1 MSSQN
6 RKDDHIRI
14 NLAEDV
20 ESERVH
26 NGFERYR
33 IRHCPL
39 PEGNLECVDTGTRFL
54 GRRLTL
60 PLLISSMTGG
70 TDTASR
76 VNRNLAEAA
85 QHRRVAMGVG
95 SQRIMVEE
103 RQAARNWR
111 ALRRAAPDVP
121 LLANLGLVQL
131 NKGFGLAECMQ
142 VVEAI
147 EAEALILHLNVLQ
160 ECVQPE
166 GDTDW
171 TGLLA
176 KLEQV
181 CRELPVPVIVKEV
194 GWGIDGRTAQ
204 RLLAAG
210 VAGIDV
216 AGAGGTSWSEV
227 EMHRAGTRRQQR
239 IAAAFRH
246 WGTPTAVCLQE
257 VGAVVGD
264 RSAGLDRPL
273 VIASGGV
280 RSPLD
285 ILKSLA
291 LGADLAGVAGPLL
304 RKAVESAEAVVE
316 ELEIWGSVLRIAM
329 FCSGCFTVSDVDRR
343 IVVPA
348 EPPLNG

>member
-1 MSSQN
+1 MSSRS

-20 ESERVH
+20 ESDRVL

-39 PEGNLECVDTGTRFL
+39 PEGALKGVDTGTQFL
-54 GRRLTL
+54 GRRLAL

-70 TDTASR
+70 TETASR
-76 VNRNLAEAA
+76 VNLNLAEAA

-95 SQRIMVEE
+95 SQRIMLEE

-111 ALRRAAPDVP
+111 ELRRVAPDVP

-131 NKGFGLAECMQ
+131 NKGFGLAECNRA
-142 VVEAI
+142 VDAI

-181 CRELPVPVIVKEV
+181 CRALPVPVIVKEV
-194 GWGIDGRTAQ
+194 GWGIDGRTAR
-204 RLLAAG
+204 RLLDAG
-210 VAGIDV
+210 VSGIDV

-246 WGTPTAVCLQE
+246 WGTPTAECLEE

-264 RSAGLDRPL
+264 RSARLDRPM
-273 VIASGGV
+273 VIASGGL

-291 LGADLAGVAGPLL
+291 LGADLAGMAGPLL
-304 RKAVESAEAVVE
+304 RRAVESAGAVAE
-316 ELEIWGSVLRIAM
+316 ELDICASVLRIAM
-329 FCSGCFTVSDVDRR
+329 FCSGCFSVSEVDRR
-343 IVVPA
+343 IVVPVG
-348 EPPLNG
+348 PSPHG